1 MIKQV
6 IVVRK
11 DLHMRRGKIISQCCH
26 ASMKVLLDRSFR
38 YFTPET
44 KSGEVK
50 TLHYQLSM
58 TKDEPLYEWLEGK
71 FTKIVVYCNMESELK
86 EVEVQCHY
94 NQIPYATI
102 TDFGLTEFHGK
113 LTDTCVA
120 VGPWHSDEID
130 KITGDFKL
138 L

>member
-1 MIKQV
+1 
-6 IVVRK
+6 
-11 DLHMRRGKIISQCCH
+11 MRRGKIISQCCH

-38 YFTPET
+38 YFTPKS

-120 VGPWHSDEID
+120 VGPWYSDEID